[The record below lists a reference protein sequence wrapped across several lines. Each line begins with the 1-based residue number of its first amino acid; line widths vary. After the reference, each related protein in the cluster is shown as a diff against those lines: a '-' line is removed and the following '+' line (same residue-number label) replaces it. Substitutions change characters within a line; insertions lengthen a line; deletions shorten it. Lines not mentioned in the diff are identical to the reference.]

1 MDAVK
6 SLMVAQ
12 ICPLS
17 IKQKKCRKKRI
28 EQQSV
33 TFQRFALQLAMLEL
47 TLVAWAIYPV
57 QTNTLSHHN
66 LSFLGVRPKAVVWH
80 AVFCQS

>member
-1 MDAVK
+1 MDAVL

-17 IKQKKCRKKRI
+17 IKHKKKKFRKKRT
-28 EQQSV
+28 ERQSV
-33 TFQRFALQLAMLEL
+33 TFQRFALQQAMLEL

-57 QTNTLSHHN
+57 
-66 LSFLGVRPKAVVWH
+66 
-80 AVFCQS
+80 